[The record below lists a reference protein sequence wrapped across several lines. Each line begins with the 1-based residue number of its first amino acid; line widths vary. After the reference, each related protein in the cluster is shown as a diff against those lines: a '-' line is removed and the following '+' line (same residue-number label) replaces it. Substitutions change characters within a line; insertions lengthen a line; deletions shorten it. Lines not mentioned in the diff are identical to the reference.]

1 MPGEF
6 IPPEPVPA
14 GNEGAAREPEA
25 AGPPEPS
32 PPTVPAPGTAPA
44 DAGAPPAAPETA
56 PADAGTAPADAGA
69 PPPGAWAPPPGA
81 GAPAEVH
88 DSTREVGA
96 IAPTDQGAEV
106 PPGAPGVPPDPAAIT
121 GPPWPRLV
129 AADGSYTPPRLAR
142 WPIVVGILLFAGWV
156 ATLVI
161 VPATVSSP
169 NSGYALVA
177 SDAHFTATFPA
188 RPHRAA
194 RAVGTTTVIA
204 YTTALP
210 NHAVGVT
217 YVALPPSA
225 SFSLNAGINGAAQS
239 LPGARIV
246 SRNSLN
252 YLGQPAEDA
261 TISSSAGLAQ
271 VRVVRFGSSAYVLQ
285 AFGPSAASYAHDYN
299 ILLDTF
305 RPQNP

>member
-6 IPPEPVPA
+6 MPPEPVPT
-14 GNEGAAREPEA
+14 GNDGPAREAEA

-32 PPTVPAPGTAPA
+32 PPTVPAPGAPPAGAGPPPAGAEAPPA
-44 DAGAPPAAPETA
+44 DAEAPPA
-56 PADAGTAPADAGA
+56 
-69 PPPGAWAPPPGA
+69 GAWAP
-81 GAPAEVH
+81 AEVL
-88 DSTREVGA
+88 DPAREEGA
-96 IAPTDQGAEV
+96 TAPTDQGAEV
-106 PPGAPGVPPDPAAIT
+106 PPGAPGAPPDPAAIT

-129 AADGSYTPPRLAR
+129 AADDSYTPPRLAR

-156 ATLVI
+156 AALAI
-161 VPATVSSP
+161 GPAVASAPS
-169 NSGYALVA
+169 SGYALVA

-188 RPHRAA
+188 RPQRAA
-194 RAVGTTTVIA
+194 RAAGTATVIA

-210 NHAVGVT
+210 SHAVGVT

-225 SFSLNAGINGAAQS
+225 SFSLNAGIDGAAQS
-239 LPGARIV
+239 LPGAKIV

-271 VRVVRFGSSAYVLQ
+271 VRVVKFGSSVYVLQ
-285 AFGPSAASYAHDYN
+285 ALGPSASSYADDYN
-299 ILLDTF
+299 ILLDSF

>member
-6 IPPEPVPA
+6 MPPEPVPT
-14 GNEGAAREPEA
+14 GNDGPAQKPEA

-32 PPTVPAPGTAPA
+32 PPTVPAPEAAPA
-44 DAGAPPAAPETA
+44 G
-56 PADAGTAPADAGA
+56 AGA
-69 PPPGAWAPPPGA
+69 PPPGAWAP
-81 GAPAEVH
+81 AEVP
-88 DSTREVGA
+88 DPAGEVGA

-106 PPGAPGVPPDPAAIT
+106 PPGAAGAPPDPAAVT

-156 ATLVI
+156 AASVV
-161 VPATVSSP
+161 VPTAVSSP
-169 NSGYALVA
+169 SSGYALTA

-194 RAVGTTTVIA
+194 RAVGSATVIA
-204 YTTALP
+204 YTTVLP

-239 LPGARIV
+239 LPGAKIV

-285 AFGPSAASYAHDYN
+285 AFGPSASSYAHDYN
-299 ILLDTF
+299 ILLDSF
-305 RPQNP
+305 RPLHQ